1 MKTTAEMK
9 KYILANAVLALIMC
23 GCADQQ
29 ILDEEK
35 SGTYESAQLRGS
47 EIGGDSALI
56 SCKDPALEAAV
67 SNQLQNKM
75 AEYDCSKGVVYVV
88 ETATGAI
95 KAHVSLANRRK
106 QFVPCED
113 TYNNEQ
119 SAMMMGPTYLA
130 LLASGKLS
138 PEDVIDAE
146 GGVYKNVRDH
156 NWRRGGYGPLT
167 LEQAF
172 SLRSQVVFTKAAER
186 VYGDHP
192 APLDSKVTA
201 YLANMP
207 DNAMGMLTFYNA
219 VANGGRM
226 VRLVKEG
233 KDVIV
238 LNERIADANHI
249 ETLKKGLHSAVSS
262 GMFKRAGRSYTTV
275 AACGR
280 TLQLK
285 DNDRRMEL
293 CGYFP
298 ADKPIYT
305 IMVIL
310 EKKGA
315 PGSSSTMCAP
325 IMACT
330 IDLLKVIINNTQ

>member
-56 SCKDPALEAAV
+56 SCKDPALETAV

-130 LLASGKLS
+130 LLTSGKLS

-146 GGVYKNVRDH
+146 GGAYKNVRDH

-186 VYGDHP
+186 AYGDHP
-192 APLDSKVTA
+192 APL
-201 YLANMP
+201 
-207 DNAMGMLTFYNA
+207 AMGMLTFYNA

-238 LNERIADANHI
+238 LNEHIADANHI

-325 IMACT
+325 IMASI